1 MFCKICNSDSN
12 YTFTAKVLKKYD
24 VKYFHCR
31 SCGFLQT
38 EEPYWLKESYSS
50 VIGTGDT
57 GIMKRNRTFI
67 KRTSVLLRFLFDKNG
82 RYLDYA
88 GGHGIFTRAMRDIG
102 FNYFWSDKYAENLYA
117 HGFEYNGSDK
127 INLVTAFECF
137 EHFENP
143 VEDINNI
150 IDISRNILFSTRTF
164 TGSPPD
170 SQKWW
175 YYSLDD
181 GQHISFYSTQTLQFL
196 ASKHNLN
203 LCTDNKSF
211 HLLSEKKINNSVYNL
226 LLKLSVLGLGNLVKI
241 GMVSRTES
249 DHNLN
254 KEKIV

>member
-1 MFCKICNSDSN
+1 MLCKICNSDSS